1 MRKSGVAKQKESNIF
16 CCFLCVVVFFFFH
29 AICNFDSTD
38 M

>member
-1 MRKSGVAKQKESNIF
+1 MRKSEVAKQGESNIF
-16 CCFLCVVVFFFFH
+16 CCFLCVVFFH